1 MNRNLIKESLL
12 IHTRLQFSLSGG
24 AGGQNVNKLNTK
36 VHASVPLEK
45 IEGLTPEERHSVST
59 RLASRINSSNE
70 LYVSVKEERTQERN
84 REIAYVRLEA
94 LITGAAKIQK
104 KRKKTKPSKSAV
116 EKRLSLKKIAS
127 LKKQNRSIHIET

>member
-1 MNRNLIKESLL
+1 MNRNSLKDSL
-12 IHTRLQFSLSGG
+12 RNNTKLQFSLSGG

-45 IEGLTPEERHSVST
+45 LEGLTSEEMQLLKVK
-59 RLASRINSSNE
+59 LASRINNSSE
-70 LYVSVKEERTQERN
+70 LFVSVKEERTQERN
-84 REIAYVRLEA
+84 REIAFLRLEA

-127 LKKQNRSIHIET
+127 LKKQNRSKNIEM